1 MNAPTIDTLTTAL
14 RAFINSRPGFEPA
27 NYAGAPDAY
36 RADYRTAYRDLQDA
50 RELLRHVERSS
61 MTADTLLREGLTR
74 RLTIFSWPDGRVRL
88 DYTPGQYYPTEYR
101 AAACRALADALW
113 AHYRE
118 SSSTGDSLRRTMR
131 SLLGA
136 RLANRWFS

>member
-1 MNAPTIDTLTTAL
+1 MNAPTIDTLTAAL
-14 RAFINSRPGFEPA
+14 RAFIESRPGFDPA

-36 RADYRTAYRDLQDA
+36 RADYRTTYRDLQDA
-50 RELLRHVERSS
+50 RELLRAVERSS
-61 MTADTLLREGLTR
+61 MTAETLLREGLTR
-74 RLTIFSWPDGRVRL
+74 RLTWDGERGAL
-88 DYTPGQYYPTEYR
+88 DYCTGQYYPTEYR

-136 RLANRWFS
+136 RLANRWFN

>member
-1 MNAPTIDTLTTAL
+1 MNAPTIDTLTSAL
-14 RAFINSRPGFEPA
+14 RAFIESRPGFEPA

-50 RELLRHVERSS
+50 RELLRAVERSS
-61 MTADTLLREGLTR
+61 MTAETLLREGLTR
-74 RLTIFSWPDGRVRL
+74 RLTWDGARGAL
-88 DYTPGQYYPTEYR
+88 DYCTGQYYPTEYR

-136 RLANRWFS
+136 RLARRWFN

>member
-1 MNAPTIDTLTTAL
+1 MTPTIDTLTAAL
-14 RAFINSRPGFEPA
+14 RAFIHSRPGFDPA

-50 RELLRHVERSS
+50 RELLRAVERSS
-61 MTADTLLREGLTR
+61 MTAETLLREGLTR
-74 RLTIFSWPDGRVRL
+74 RLTWDGERL
-88 DYTPGQYYPTEYR
+88 DYCTGQYYPTEYR
-101 AAACRALADALW
+101 AAVCRAMADALW

-136 RLANRWFS
+136 RLANRWFN